1 MCSSQASA
9 LAGRGATRPLSLTLT
24 PTHTTALSAAE
35 EEAFTQLLNTYF
47 PTVYDVKHLLQYA
60 PTPIHGG
67 LQRVGEELKV
77 ARVGQQHQ
85 AGSDS
90 LMTSAVFFKL
100 RSTRLGGRVDPGW
113 CGLYGLS
120 ATPPP

>member
-1 MCSSQASA
+1 M
-9 LAGRGATRPLSLTLT
+9 
-24 PTHTTALSAAE
+24 
-35 EEAFTQLLNTYF
+35 NTYF
-47 PTVYDVKHLLQYA
+47 PTVYDVKHLLQFA
-60 PTPIHGG
+60 PSPLHGG

-100 RSTRLGGRVDPGW
+100 RSTLASGKLEK
-113 CGLYGLS
+113 GLYGF
-120 ATPPP
+120 T